1 LTSEERDDCVADRM
15 EAREIFDFIRYI
27 KDSEHPSTLE
37 ELNVVDESNIEV
49 DDEQN
54 YMKVMFTP
62 TVGNR
67 TLHVQHMKE
76 FATQRQSALKN
87 FPVLSI

>member
-1 LTSEERDDCVADRM
+1 M
-15 EAREIFDFIRYI
+15 
-27 KDSEHPSTLE
+27 
-37 ELNVVDESNIEV
+37 DESNIEV

-54 YMKVMFTP
+54 YVKVMFTP